1 MTTSH
6 RVRFW
11 YGIFLSVFTVAVG
24 ILFLATVAD
33 IYFGVQIPGAEE
45 VKFPSEILRAKFG
58 SAQILA
64 PFILWIVA
72 VIVGFV
78 LSVVFPIALNEKRKP
93 DAVKSLS
100 RMRKRMPQGAEGL
113 SEELQS
119 DFARV
124 RKYELARIILWCV
137 SAAVCLASAI
147 ATCVYVFNKT
157 NFATKDYNGHMLD
170 MARFVLPFVVVSF
183 ACCIAVAIYEL
194 VSAKKEL
201 PLVKKIVAAIIVG
214 GEKQEVKSKMPAWI
228 QKFKAFCERHD
239 KWILLGVRL
248 AVLVVAIVFIA
259 VGIVNGGMNDVFVK
273 AIQICR
279 ECIGIG

>member
-24 ILFLATVAD
+24 ILFLAEVAD
-33 IYFGVQIPGAEE
+33 IYFSEGTYTREIIGARFRTQML
-45 VKFPSEILRAKFG
+45 V
-58 SAQILA
+58 

-72 VIVGFV
+72 VIAGFV
-78 LSVVFPIALNEKRKP
+78 LSVVFPLSGNSKRGQ

-100 RMRKRMPQGAEGL
+100 RMRKKMPQNAEGL

-157 NFATKDYNGHMLD
+157 NFATKDYNAHMLD
-170 MARFVLPFVVVSF
+170 MAKFVLPFVLVSF
-183 ACCIAVAIYEL
+183 ACCIATAIYEL
-194 VSAKKEL
+194 ISAKKEL
-201 PLVKKIVAAIIVG
+201 PLVKKIVASTAVG
-214 GEKQEVKSKMPAWI
+214 GEKQEVRSKTPAWI
-228 QKFKAFCERHD
+228 QKIKAFCEKHG

-248 AVLVVAIVFIA
+248 AVLAVAIVFIA
-259 VGIVNGGMNDVFVK
+259 VGALNGGMNDVLVK